1 MIESKKR
8 GRPKKKSFNELLR
21 EKMAKLADEAIE
33 RQMPKSAV
41 EPHLDSKDPLQRKK
55 ARDKEKQKERHYRY
69 DHSEKGRESQRRR
82 AARWIAKP
90 GKKEIKRKSRKAW
103 YEANREKEI
112 EKARKWREDHPG
124 CNAKHQKE
132 RRTWIKENDPQKYAE
147 ILEREH
153 RYHAEAQKKHPGA
166 YKEYQ
171 NKWLKKFK
179 ELHGMSYSTYRYKVR
194 HGQMEEFAN
203 DSISP

>member
-1 MIESKKR
+1 MNGQKKR
-8 GRPKKKSFNELLR
+8 GRPKKKTFNELLR
-21 EKMAKLADEAIE
+21 EKMARLADEAIE
-33 RQMPKSAV
+33 RQIPKPVV
-41 EPHLDSKDPLQRKK
+41 EPSLDSKDPLQRKK

-90 GKKEIKRKSRKAW
+90 GKKELKRKSHKAW
-103 YEANREKEI
+103 YEANREREI
-112 EKARKWREDHPG
+112 ERTAKWRKEHSG
-124 CNAKHQKE
+124 YNAKRLKE
-132 RRTWIKENDPQKYAE
+132 RRVWIKANDPQKYAE

-153 RYHAEAQKKHPGA
+153 RYHKKAQKEHPEK

-171 NKWLKKFK
+171 NKWLAKFK
-179 ELHGMSYSTYRYKVR
+179 EEHGMSYSTYRYKVK
-194 HGQMEEFAN
+194 HGLMEEFAN

>member
-1 MIESKKR
+1 MAKR

-21 EKMAKLADEAIE
+21 EKMARLADEAIE
-33 RQMPKSAV
+33 RQMPKPVV
-41 EPHLDSKDPLQRKK
+41 EPSLDSKDPLQRKK
-55 ARDKEKQKERHYRY
+55 AHDKEKQKERHYRY

-82 AARWIAKP
+82 SARWIAKP

-112 EKARKWREDHPG
+112 EKAKKWRKDHPG
-124 CNAKHQKE
+124 YNAKHLKE
-132 RRTWIKENDPQKYAE
+132 RRAWIKENDPQKYAE

-153 RYHAEAQKKHPGA
+153 RYHSNAYKQHPGK

-171 NKWLKKFK
+171 SKWLEKFEK
-179 ELHGMSYSTYRYKVR
+179 EHGIKYSTYRYKVR
-194 HGQMEEFAN
+194 HGQIEDFAN

>member
-1 MIESKKR
+1 
-8 GRPKKKSFNELLR
+8 
-21 EKMAKLADEAIE
+21 MARLADEAVE
-33 RQMPKSAV
+33 RQMPKAAV
-41 EPHLDSKDPLQRKK
+41 EPSLDSKDPLQRKK

-103 YEANREKEI
+103 YDANREREI
-112 EKARKWREDHPG
+112 ERTAKWRKDHPG
-124 CNAKHQKE
+124 YNAKHQKE
-132 RRTWIKENDPQKYAE
+132 RRAWIKENDPAKYAE
-147 ILEREH
+147 ILERGH
-153 RYHAEAQKKHPGA
+153 RYHSNAHKLHPGKS
-166 YKEYQ
+166 KEYQ
-171 NKWLKKFK
+171 SKWLKKFEK
-179 ELHGMSYSTYRYKVR
+179 EHGIKYSTYRYKVR